1 MKSRTAEQ
9 EDIINEKGNCVVIA
23 IPGSGKTFTLSEK
36 IKTILPELPSYK
48 GVVAIS
54 YTNKASNELK
64 QRTLSKG
71 VEPKNSFFGTI
82 DKFCVIEII
91 IPFGKHLWG
100 LPTEEIKV
108 LELTEIGEEDSELAE
123 IIKKVENSSNISPD
137 ENQIFQSLYQKGVIV
152 LEKIGILANV
162 ILANSKACQSYLV
175 SRYTHIIID
184 EYQDS
189 DFEQNKLFLEINRL
203 GLCAVAV
210 GDLNQAIFGF
220 AGKEMLFL
228 ESLCNLE
235 SFKTFPLT
243 FNFRCH
249 PSIENYSKMFLKTC
263 LSGFEPRLKETEKI
277 KVFEKKVIG
286 GEQEVIAWLDR
297 AIPTCRERFGIT
309 ENSKI
314 GILVTSCKPKSSG
327 KRISSGLNTPN
338 RLIETTLLDKDI
350 NFWSDLFS
358 KLLSFSLNLKSNPLE
373 FLEEFIDIY
382 DNKKSTMILRVKLEK
397 VKNVFQTK
405 TQITDEFIENVISDF
420 EDIAR
425 LIYPRAYSKKSLE
438 LLNSVISIE
447 ERLANYLPPRADEV
461 QILTL
466 HKSKGLEFDVV
477 FHCDLY
483 SFILPRKTKINGQWV
498 LDDKSLQDNFNLH
511 YVGLTRAK
519 ECCVLLHSTQRTNAR
534 GETSNADPSEFL
546 LFDGLKDYRILLP

>member
-1 MKSRTAEQ
+1 MKSRTSEQ

-36 IKTILPELPSYK
+36 IKTILPELPLYK
-48 GVVAIS
+48 GVIAIS

-91 IPFGKHLWG
+91 IPFGKHIWG
-100 LPTEEIKV
+100 MPAEEIKV
-108 LELTEIGEEDSELAE
+108 LELAEIGEEDNNLAE
-123 IIKKVENSSNISPD
+123 TIKNIKNSSAISSD
-137 ENQIFQSLYQKGVIV
+137 EEKLLKGLYLKGIIV
-152 LEKIGILANV
+152 LEKIGILANI
-162 ILANSKACQSYLV
+162 ILANSKACQSYLIA
-175 SRYTHIIID
+175 RYTHIIID

-220 AGKEMLFL
+220 AGKEMRFL

-235 SFKTFPLT
+235 NFTTYPLT
-243 FNFRCH
+243 CNFRCH

-263 LSGFEPRLKETEKI
+263 LIGFEPKLAETEKI
-277 KVFEKKVIG
+277 KIFEKRVKG
-286 GEQEVIAWLDR
+286 GEKEVIDWLDR
-297 AIPTCRERFGIT
+297 AIPTCCERFGIA

-314 GILVTSCKPKSSG
+314 GILVTSKSSG
-327 KRISSGLNTPN
+327 KRISSGLTVPN
-338 RLIETTLLDKDI
+338 RLIETTVLDVDV

-358 KLLSFSLNLKSNPLE
+358 KLLSFSFNLKSNPIE
-373 FLEEFIDIY
+373 FLEDFIDIY
-382 DNKKSTMILRVKLEK
+382 ESKKTTIKLK
-397 VKNVFQTK
+397 DYLVQAKSIFQAK
-405 TQITDEFIENVISDF
+405 TEINDEFTESVIVGF

-438 LLNSVISIE
+438 LLYSIVSDE
-447 ERLANYLPPRADEV
+447 DKLSNYLPAKTDEV

-466 HKSKGLEFDVV
+466 HKSKGLEFDLV

-483 SFILPRKTKINGQWV
+483 SFVLPRKTKINGKWV
-498 LDDKSLQDNFNLH
+498 LDEKSLQDNFNLH

-519 ECCVLLHSTQRTNAR
+519 ECCVLLHSTQRINAR

-546 LFDGLKDYRILLP
+546 LFEGLKDYRILLP